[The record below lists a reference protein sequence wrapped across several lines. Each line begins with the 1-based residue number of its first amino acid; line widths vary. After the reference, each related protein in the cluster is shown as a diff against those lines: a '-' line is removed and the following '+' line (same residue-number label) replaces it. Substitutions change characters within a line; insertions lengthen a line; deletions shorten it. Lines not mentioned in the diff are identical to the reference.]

1 MKVVAIVQ
9 ARLGSVRLPKK
20 VLKPITGKPMIELLL
35 KRLSKSKELSD
46 IVVATSNRTENDE
59 LESLI
64 ETLDFK
70 CTRGSEHDVLSRFYE
85 SAKSCQADV
94 VVRITGDCPLVDPE
108 LVDKCVREYI
118 KNDIDYFS
126 NIDPVTYPDGL
137 DIEVFS
143 FECLKRAYQD
153 ASSKYDREHVTTYI
167 RNSEAFMKSSIQN
180 STDLSE
186 QRWSVDEPED
196 LKLIRNIFEYF
207 APDIYFS
214 WNRVSELTTSKPE
227 LFKINESIKN
237 NEGSI
242 MGTGQKLYKR
252 AKRIISGGNMLLSK
266 RPEMFLPDQWPSY
279 FSKAKGCKVWDLDD
293 NEYIDMSIMG
303 IGTNIL
309 GYGHP
314 EVDEAVQRTIRDGN
328 MSTLNCPEEVYLSEK
343 LIELH
348 PWADMTRLARAGGE
362 INSIAIRIARAAT
375 GRDKVAICG
384 YHGWH
389 DWYLSTNLN
398 NDKSLDGHLLP
409 GLQTD
414 GIPRGLIGTTL
425 PFNYNDIK
433 QLELIIND
441 NKNQI
446 AAIKMEVSRNEGPK
460 DDFLHKVRD
469 LASKNGIALIFD
481 ECTSGFRETF
491 GGLHKKYEVEPDIAL
506 FAKALGNG
514 YAISACIGKK
524 AFMEA
529 AQQSFI
535 SSTFWT
541 ERIGPTAAL
550 KTLEIMERE
559 RSWEVITKKG
569 QEISSRWQTL
579 ADKYDLDITTWGLP
593 ALSGF
598 TFNSQKALSYK
609 TLITQEMLKK
619 GYLAA
624 NSIYVCTEHSEEL
637 INGYF
642 ECLEPIFSIIKDCEE
657 GLEVESLLEGPDCH
671 SGFKRLN

>member
-598 TFNSQKALSYK
+598 TFNSRKALSYK

-624 NSIYVCTEHSEEL
+624 NSIYVCTEHSQEL

>member
-1 MKVVAIVQ
+1 
-9 ARLGSVRLPKK
+9 
-20 VLKPITGKPMIELLL
+20 
-35 KRLSKSKELSD
+35 
-46 IVVATSNRTENDE
+46 
-59 LESLI
+59 
-64 ETLDFK
+64 
-70 CTRGSEHDVLSRFYE
+70 
-85 SAKSCQADV
+85 
-94 VVRITGDCPLVDPE
+94 
-108 LVDKCVREYI
+108 
-118 KNDIDYFS
+118 
-126 NIDPVTYPDGL
+126 
-137 DIEVFS
+137 
-143 FECLKRAYQD
+143 
-153 ASSKYDREHVTTYI
+153 
-167 RNSEAFMKSSIQN
+167 
-180 STDLSE
+180 
-186 QRWSVDEPED
+186 
-196 LKLIRNIFEYF
+196 
-207 APDIYFS
+207 
-214 WNRVSELTTSKPE
+214 
-227 LFKINESIKN
+227 
-237 NEGSI
+237 

-433 QLELIIND
+433 QLEVIIND

-624 NSIYVCTEHSEEL
+624 NSIYVCTEHSQEL